1 MKTFCDMMKIFCRLM
16 KVFLSFD
23 ENFFVCDENFFSSID
38 NFFLHLTKKI
48 LSYKTVESDH
58 GLSGDVISLT
68 IDLVRETSI
77 FHC

>member
-1 MKTFCDMMKIFCRLM
+1 MSDESFFCHLM
-16 KVFLSFD
+16 KF
-23 ENFFVCDENFFSSID
+23 FFVCDEISFSSID
-38 NFFLHLTKKI
+38 NFFFHLKKKI